1 MGSWKVG
8 HDWWLKTAQQ
18 HRKVRVLLLLILNT
32 WFFRHFFFFFTIL
45 QILFTVFIF
54 KNCEGVLFNFCI
66 SLCFEACSLCEFG
79 AVFFFL
85 NLWLPASKLSYNNFC
100 FQIPRPLRSLLLPC
114 FRVFLFG
121 RMWQSDCIWS
131 PRICYRTHEHALSV
145 RLLCLGEI
153 SCHCCVDP
161 QAVPWRGSSGRALRP
176 SVNKHVNGWS
186 GQWPLTASQGLEW
199 PQPSWATILT
209 VIWRLWARATS

>member
-1 MGSWKVG
+1 MTKDSTAAQKGKGSI
-8 HDWWLKTAQQ
+8 APNSQ
-18 HRKVRVLLLLILNT
+18 HLVFQT
-32 WFFRHFFFFFTIL
+32 FFFFFLPSCRYYL
-45 QILFTVFIF
+45 QYLFLKIVREFCLIF
-54 KNCEGVLFNFCI
+54 V
-66 SLCFEACSLCEFG
+66 SLCVLKLVAFVNLGQC
-79 AVFFFL
+79 FFFL